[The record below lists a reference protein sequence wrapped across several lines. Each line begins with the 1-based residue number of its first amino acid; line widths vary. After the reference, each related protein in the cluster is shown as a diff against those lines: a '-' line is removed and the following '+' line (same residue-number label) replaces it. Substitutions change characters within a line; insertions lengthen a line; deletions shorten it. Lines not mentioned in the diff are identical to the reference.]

1 MKKLSICIPTYN
13 RSKLLDRLLNSIPS
27 SNDIMVSIC
36 DDGSIDDTYEIVKN
50 HQSRISITYVYQE
63 NRGRAAALRK
73 SILNS
78 NAEFV
83 VMVDSDDYFERN
95 GIKIIL
101 EYINNNLSENFFVFP
116 IKILK
121 NSKYINNTIKGIPK
135 INYISLRSDYRVKN
149 DLQEVLRQKLLLDI
163 LYDDPGEIKR
173 IPTSYLLFKASEKVN
188 CFPVDSLPV
197 KIKEYLG
204 DGMSSNIL
212 FLKVK
217 YPKYIAKT
225 YKIALNNSQYKSKI
239 YKFKY
244 TILFYRYS
252 FHDKTLKLLKLR
264 DFPLFL
270 IGCVYGL
277 FDLLKL
283 SIFIER

>member
-188 CFPVDSLPV
+188 CFPVDRLPV
-197 KIKEYLG
+197 KIK
-204 DGMSSNIL
+204 
-212 FLKVK
+212 
-217 YPKYIAKT
+217 
-225 YKIALNNSQYKSKI
+225 
-239 YKFKY
+239 
-244 TILFYRYS
+244 
-252 FHDKTLKLLKLR
+252 
-264 DFPLFL
+264 
-270 IGCVYGL
+270 
-277 FDLLKL
+277 
-283 SIFIER
+283 